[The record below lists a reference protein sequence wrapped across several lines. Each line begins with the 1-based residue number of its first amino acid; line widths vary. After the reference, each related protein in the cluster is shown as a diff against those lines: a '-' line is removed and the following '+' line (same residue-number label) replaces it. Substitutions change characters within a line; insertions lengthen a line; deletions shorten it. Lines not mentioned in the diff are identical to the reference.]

1 MKVLAGGWLPSLLRR
16 VLCIRG
22 ARRFVL
28 PVLVLAGCL
37 FAGVGRLGAGRASAE
52 ESGKLGPGRFVRT
65 LTSGGQERSYVLR
78 IPPSYTGQRPVPLV
92 LLLHGRGS
100 RGAEV
105 ERDTGMGDKAD
116 AEGFILAS
124 PDALGDPP
132 TWNAGLPGG
141 MLGRADDVG
150 FLRDLID
157 DLGKKLSLDP
167 ERLYVAGHSS
177 GALMTYRLAGELS
190 PRIAAIGVV
199 AGSVGVR
206 GPRGRALTIPEPE
219 HPVSVIVFHGT
230 ADKLVPYDGGTSGQ
244 QGVSFLS
251 VAESV
256 DFWVKHDG
264 CGPGP
269 ECEVSKGGTIIKE
282 TYAQGRGGSE
292 VVLYTTVGG
301 SHMWPGMKGSALL
314 SSAKEEVSA
323 TDLMWDFFTR
333 HPRATETPQA
343 GR

>member
-1 MKVLAGGWLPSLLRR
+1 MKALSGGWLASLLRR

-22 ARRFVL
+22 ARRFLL
-28 PVLVLAGCL
+28 PFLVLAGCL

-105 ERDTGMGDKAD
+105 ERYSAMGDKAD

-150 FLRDLID
+150 FLRDLVD

-167 ERLYVAGHSS
+167 DRLYVAGHSS
-177 GALMTYRLAGELS
+177 GAMVTYRLAGELS

-230 ADKLVPYDGGTSGQ
+230 ADRLVPYDGGPSGQ
-244 QGVSFLS
+244 QSVSFLS

-256 DFWVKHDG
+256 DFWVKHDA
-264 CGPGP
+264 CAP
-269 ECEVSKGGTIIKE
+269 EPEREVSKGGTIIKE
-282 TYAQGRGGSE
+282 TYAKGKGGSQ

-301 SHMWPGMKGSALL
+301 NHMWPGMKGAALL
-314 SSAKEEVSA
+314 SSAKEEISA

-333 HPRATETPQA
+333 HPRAKETPEA